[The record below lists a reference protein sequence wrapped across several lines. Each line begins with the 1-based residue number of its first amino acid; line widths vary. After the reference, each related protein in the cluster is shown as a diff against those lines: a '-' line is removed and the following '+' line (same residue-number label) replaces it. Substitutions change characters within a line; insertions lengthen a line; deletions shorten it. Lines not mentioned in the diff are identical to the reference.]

1 MAMASVFISSVQKEL
16 QAERQAI
23 KAFVEGDPL
32 LRRYFTAFVFEDLP
46 ASDRRADDVYLDEVD
61 RCAVYVGIFG
71 QTYGFEDA
79 GGVSPTEREFDRV
92 TAQAKPR
99 LIFVKGTDDAGR
111 HPKMQAL
118 IRKAGSQLIRRRFNS
133 VPELTAALYASLVEH
148 LERTG
153 LLRTR
158 PFDASACP
166 EATLADISEDKVRWF
181 LTRARRERQFVLEEN
196 TPPVEVLA
204 HLNLLDAGQPTHA
217 AVLLFGKQP
226 QRFLITSEVKCM
238 HFHGTEVSKPI
249 PSYQIYKGTVFDL
262 VDQAT
267 DFVMSKINRRVGT
280 RALGPE
286 APVTYELPGEAVGE
300 AIVNAVAHRDYAS
313 TASVQVMLFSDR
325 LEVWNPGELP
335 PPLTVEKLRLPHAS
349 LPRNPLLAD
358 PLFLTR
364 YVEKA
369 GSGILDM
376 ISRCRE
382 ADLPDPEFR
391 QDGGMFVQTLARDW
405 ITEKV
410 LAELGINERQR
421 AALEFVRTHKR
432 IGNVQYQRLT
442 GSIKK
447 TASRDLDDLVQ
458 RGIFSKVGTTGR
470 GTYYCL
476 ARKGDIKGTKGTSS
490 TSTVSLDDGDK
501 KGTKETSSSAQF
513 PVSKGIKGRPRKTKR
528 TSDNR
533 KRPKR

>member
-1 MAMASVFISSVQKEL
+1 MATASLFISSVQKEL

-32 LRRYFTAFVFEDLP
+32 IRRYFTAFTFEDSP
-46 ASDRRADDVYLDEVD
+46 ASDRRADNVYLDEVD

-71 QTYGFEDA
+71 QKYGSEDA
-79 GGVSPTEREFDRV
+79 DGISPTEREFDRA
-92 TAQAKPR
+92 TAQGKPR
-99 LIFVKGTDDAGR
+99 LIFVKGRDDAGR
-111 HPKMQAL
+111 DSKM
-118 IRKAGSQLIRRRFNS
+118 RKLIRRATDQVTRRRFDD
-133 VPELTAALYASLVEH
+133 VPGLMALLYAGLVEY

-166 EATLADISEDKVRWF
+166 GASLHDISEDKVRWF

-196 TPPVEVLA
+196 TSPLDVLA
-204 HLNLLDAGQPTHA
+204 HLNLLDGGQPTHA

-313 TASVQVMLFSDR
+313 NASVQVMLFRDR

-335 PPLTVEKLRLPHAS
+335 PSLTMEKLRLPHAS

-369 GSGILDM
+369 GSGVLDT
-376 ISRCRE
+376 IRLCQQ
-382 ADLPDPEFR
+382 AGLPEPEYR
-391 QDGGMFVQTLARDW
+391 QDGGMFVQTLTRDW
-405 ITEKV
+405 LTEAILEKMG
-410 LAELGINERQR
+410 LNERQR
-421 AALEFVRTHKR
+421 TAAIFVWQRGR
-432 IGNVQYQRLT
+432 INNREYQQLT
-442 GSIKK
+442 GA
-447 TASRDLDDLVQ
+447 TARTAARDFEGLTSKGV
-458 RGIFSKVGTTGR
+458 FEKVGKTGR
-470 GTYYCL
+470 SAHYVLSKKL
-476 ARKGDIKGTKGTSS
+476 AADATSNE
-490 TSTVSLDDGDK
+490 G
-501 KGTKETSSSAQF
+501 
-513 PVSKGIKGRPRKTKR
+513 
-528 TSDNR
+528 
-533 KRPKR
+533 

>member
-1 MAMASVFISSVQKEL
+1 VFISSVQKEL

-32 LRRYFTAFVFEDLP
+32 LRRYFTAFVFEELP
-46 ASDRRADDVYLDEVD
+46 ASDRRTDEVYLDEVD

-71 QTYGFEDA
+71 QAYGFEDA
-79 GGVSPTEREFDRV
+79 DGVSPTEREFDRAA
-92 TAQAKPR
+92 AQGKPR
-99 LIFVKGTDDAGR
+99 LIFVKGTDDANR
-111 HPKMQAL
+111 HPKMQVL
-118 IRKAGSQLIRRRFNS
+118 IRKAGSQLIRRRFTN
-133 VPELTAALYASLVEH
+133 VPELIAALYASLVEH

-166 EATLADISEDKVRWF
+166 DATLADISEDKVRWF
-181 LTRARRERQFVLEEN
+181 LERARRQRQFVLEKD
-196 TPPVEVLA
+196 TPAANVLA

-249 PSYQIYKGTVFDL
+249 PSYQIYKGTVFEL

-286 APVTYELPGEAVGE
+286 APVTYDLPGEAVGE

-313 TASVQVMLFSDR
+313 NASVQVMLFSDR

-364 YVEKA
+364 YIEKA

-376 ISRCRE
+376 IRLCRQ
-382 ADLPDPEFR
+382 AGLPEPEYR
-391 QDGGMFVQTLARDW
+391 QDGGMFVQTLTRDW
-405 ITEKV
+405 LTET
-410 LAELGINERQR
+410 LMEEMGLNERQQNGV
-421 AALEFVRTHKR
+421 ALARRQGR
-432 IGNVQYQRLT
+432 ITSRDYQQLT
-442 GSIKK
+442 GASAR
-447 TASRDLDDLVQ
+447 TASRDLDGLIS
-458 RGIFSKVGTTGR
+458 RGILSKVGRRGPATYYVFVSRRAGDEMTGR
-470 GTYYCL
+470 DGTV
-476 ARKGDIKGTKGTSS
+476 R
-490 TSTVSLDDGDK
+490 
-501 KGTKETSSSAQF
+501 SAS
-513 PVSKGIKGRPRKTKR
+513 PALE
-528 TSDNR
+528 
-533 KRPKR
+533 

>member
-1 MAMASVFISSVQKEL
+1 M
-16 QAERQAI
+16 
-23 KAFVEGDPL
+23 
-32 LRRYFTAFVFEDLP
+32 
-46 ASDRRADDVYLDEVD
+46 LD
-61 RCAVYVGIFG
+61 
-71 QTYGFEDA
+71 
-79 GGVSPTEREFDRV
+79 
-92 TAQAKPR
+92 
-99 LIFVKGTDDAGR
+99 
-111 HPKMQAL
+111 
-118 IRKAGSQLIRRRFNS
+118 
-133 VPELTAALYASLVEH
+133 
-148 LERTG
+148 
-153 LLRTR
+153 
-158 PFDASACP
+158 
-166 EATLADISEDKVRWF
+166 
-181 LTRARRERQFVLEEN
+181 EN
-196 TPPVEVLA
+196 TPPAEVLA

-249 PSYQIYKGTVFDL
+249 PSYQIYRGTVFDL

-313 TASVQVMLFSDR
+313 NASVQVMLFSDR

-382 ADLPDPEFR
+382 AGLPAPEFR

-405 ITEKV
+405 LTEA
-410 LAELGINERQR
+410 LMDEMGLSERQR
-421 AALEFVRTHKR
+421 NGVVFVRRQGR
-432 IGNVQYQRLT
+432 ITSREYQELT
-442 GSIKK
+442 GTPAR
-447 TASRDLDDLVQ
+447 TASRDLDGLTAK
-458 RGIFSKVGTTGR
+458 GILRKVGRRGPSTHYVLAGR
-470 GTYYCL
+470 R
-476 ARKGDIKGTKGTSS
+476 AADEAK
-490 TSTVSLDDGDK
+490 
-501 KGTKETSSSAQF
+501 
-513 PVSKGIKGRPRKTKR
+513 
-528 TSDNR
+528 NR
-533 KRPKR
+533 E

>member
-1 MAMASVFISSVQKEL
+1 MATASLFISSVQKEL

-61 RCAVYVGIFG
+61 RCAIYVGIFG
-71 QTYGFEDA
+71 QSYGFEDA
-79 GGVSPTEREFDRV
+79 DGVSPTEREFDRA
-92 TAQAKPR
+92 TARGKPR
-99 LIFVKGTDDAGR
+99 LIFVKGADDAGR

-118 IRKAGSQLIRRRFNS
+118 VRKAGSQLIRRRFS
-133 VPELTAALYASLVEH
+133 SGPDLTAALYASLVEH
-148 LERTG
+148 LGRAG

-158 PFDASACP
+158 PFDASACLG
-166 EATLADISEDKVRWF
+166 ATLADISEDKVRWF
-181 LTRARRERQFVLEEN
+181 LARARRQRQFVLEEN
-196 TPPVEVLA
+196 TPPADVLA

-217 AVLLFGKQP
+217 AVLLFGQQP

-313 TASVQVMLFSDR
+313 NASVQVMLFSDR

-335 PPLTVEKLRLPHAS
+335 PALTVEKLRLPHAS

-364 YVEKA
+364 YIEKA

-376 ISRCRE
+376 IRLCRQ
-382 ADLPDPEFR
+382 AGLPEPEYR

-405 ITEKV
+405 VTEETLTVLGLSERQKKVV
-410 LAELGINERQR
+410 LA
-421 AALEFVRTHKR
+421 VRME
-432 IGNVQYQRLT
+432 QRLT
-442 GSIKK
+442 
-447 TASRDLDDLVQ
+447 TARYLEITGAARTTAKRDLEELV
-458 RGIFSKVGTTGR
+458 REGVLVRSGAGR
-470 GTYYCL
+470 GASYQV
-476 ARKGDIKGTKGTSS
+476 A
-490 TSTVSLDDGDK
+490 
-501 KGTKETSSSAQF
+501 
-513 PVSKGIKGRPRKTKR
+513 
-528 TSDNR
+528 R
-533 KRPKR
+533 KRPEDGPTGRREPGPENGP